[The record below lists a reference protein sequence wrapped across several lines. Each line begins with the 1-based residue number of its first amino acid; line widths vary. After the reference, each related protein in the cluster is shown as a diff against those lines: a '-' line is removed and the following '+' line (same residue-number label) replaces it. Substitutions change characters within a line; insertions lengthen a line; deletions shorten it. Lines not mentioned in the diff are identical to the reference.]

1 MTTLS
6 DFFSLEGSSYTKE
19 LLLKTID
26 AAISNKMEM
35 EELTFNVYSVTIF
48 PQENKVIIYNDID
61 PEDNPGVE
69 FPLMDFY
76 NAVKNFNGQ

>member
-6 DFFSLEGSSYTKE
+6 DFFSVEGNSYTKE

-26 AAISNKMEM
+26 AAISNKMEK
-35 EELTFNVYSVTIF
+35 EELTFNVYSVEIF
-48 PQENKVIIYNDID
+48 PQENKVILYNDIY
-61 PEDNPGVE
+61 PEVPGLT

-76 NAVKNFNGQ
+76 TAVKNFNSQ